1 MAEEHA
7 AGSEN
12 RGTDMVTMLTRVA
25 NGKQRIP
32 EAHTCC
38 VASCE
43 AADLIDARILT
54 VSSEISWTIVSC
66 K

>member
-1 MAEEHA
+1 
-7 AGSEN
+7 
-12 RGTDMVTMLTRVA
+12 MVTMLTRVA